1 MTYCQYYFYGYNLIK
16 LIEKR
21 MRIEVAPCGGRF
33 VFNPL
38 THVDLC
44 ASPVVNIITEW
55 ANIDETT
62 SGLLEQLISKMLVH
76 HF

>member
-16 LIEKR
+16 HIDVR
-21 MRIEVAPCGGRF
+21 MRIEVDLCGGRF

-44 ASPVVNIITEW
+44 ASAVVNII
-55 ANIDETT
+55 IRV
-62 SGLLEQLISKMLVH
+62 G
-76 HF
+76 